1 MKFSKIIILF
11 LLLLSSLFANQHK
24 KLAYIVSD
32 INIPFW
38 QIISKG
44 IKDKSNE
51 LGYEIHIYSSNNLKK
66 NELENLA
73 SAISLKID
81 GLIISP
87 INSSTAS
94 TLLEIANMNKIPTIV
109 ADIGSDSQN
118 YLSFISSDNKKGA
131 YELGKILSKYMKSL
145 SWNKEG
151 TVGIIA
157 IPQKRLNGK
166 DRTIGFIK
174 ALEEDNIKVSGM
186 YQQVDFS
193 YEETYNYSKKL
204 IDENKN
210 LRAIWLQGSDKY
222 KGALDAIKKANKQ
235 NEIALICFDAEPE
248 FLEMIQNGDLVAS
261 AMQQPY
267 IIGQEAVVTLNNYFN
282 NKEVKKEQ
290 KMEILSISKGPFIIL
305 CQLGKIKNTKGHKDE
320 NRNRCRAIC

>member
-1 MKFSKIIILF
+1 MKIFKIMV
-11 LLLLSSLFANQHK
+11 LLLFFISNLYSNQQK

-94 TLLEIANMNKIPTIV
+94 TLLEIAKMNKIPTIV
-109 ADIGSDSQN
+109 ADIGSDSQD

-166 DRTIGFIK
+166 DRTIGFIQ

-248 FLEMIQNGDLVAS
+248 FLEMIQNGNLVGS

-290 KMEILSISKGPFIIL
+290 KMEILSISKENIDDKLKIIKL
-305 CQLGKIKNTKGHKDE
+305 NVLGIKSDE
-320 NRNRCRAIC
+320 K

>member
-1 MKFSKIIILF
+1 MKIFKIMV
-11 LLLLSSLFANQHK
+11 LLLFFISNLYSNQQK

-94 TLLEIANMNKIPTIV
+94 TLLEIAKMNKIPTIV
-109 ADIGSDSQN
+109 ADIGSDSQD

-166 DRTIGFIK
+166 DRTIGFIQ

-204 IDENKN
+204 IDENKD

-267 IIGQEAVVTLNNYFN
+267 VIGQEAVVTLNNYFN

-290 KMEILSISKGPFIIL
+290 KMEILSISKENIDDKLKIIKL
-305 CQLGKIKNTKGHKDE
+305 NVLGIKSDE
-320 NRNRCRAIC
+320 K

>member
-1 MKFSKIIILF
+1 MKIFKIMV
-11 LLLLSSLFANQHK
+11 LLLFFISNLYSNQQK

-94 TLLEIANMNKIPTIV
+94 TLLEIAKMNKIPTIV
-109 ADIGSDSQN
+109 ADIGSDSQD

-166 DRTIGFIK
+166 DRTIGFIQ
-174 ALEEDNIKVSGM
+174 ALEEYNIKVSGM

-204 IDENKN
+204 IDENEN

-290 KMEILSISKGPFIIL
+290 KMEILSISKENIDDKLKIIKL
-305 CQLGKIKNTKGHKDE
+305 NVLGIKSDE
-320 NRNRCRAIC
+320 K

>member
-1 MKFSKIIILF
+1 MKFSKIIIFF

-166 DRTIGFIK
+166 DRTIGFIQ

-204 IDENKN
+204 IDENEN

-290 KMEILSISKGPFIIL
+290 KMEILSISKENIDDKLKIIKL
-305 CQLGKIKNTKGHKDE
+305 NVLGIKSDE
-320 NRNRCRAIC
+320 K

>member
-1 MKFSKIIILF
+1 MRIFKIMV
-11 LLLLSSLFANQHK
+11 LLLFFISNLYSNQQK

-109 ADIGSDSQN
+109 ADIGSDIGSDSQN

-166 DRTIGFIK
+166 DRTIGFIQ

-204 IDENKN
+204 IDENEN

-290 KMEILSISKGPFIIL
+290 KMEILSISKENIDDKLKIIKL
-305 CQLGKIKNTKGHKDE
+305 NVLGIKSDE
-320 NRNRCRAIC
+320 K

>member
-94 TLLEIANMNKIPTIV
+94 TLLEIAKMNKIPTIV
-109 ADIGSDSQN
+109 ADIGSDSQD
-118 YLSFISSDNKKGA
+118 YLSFISSNNKKGA

-166 DRTIGFIK
+166 DRTIGFIQ
-174 ALEEDNIKVSGM
+174 ALDEESIKVSGF

-290 KMEILSISKGPFIIL
+290 KMEILSISKENIDDKLKIIKL
-305 CQLGKIKNTKGHKDE
+305 NVLGIKSDE
-320 NRNRCRAIC
+320 K

>member
-1 MKFSKIIILF
+1 MKIFKIMV
-11 LLLLSSLFANQHK
+11 LLLFFISNLYSNQQK

-109 ADIGSDSQN
+109 ADIGSDSQD

-166 DRTIGFIK
+166 DRTIGFIQ

-204 IDENKN
+204 IDENEN

-290 KMEILSISKGPFIIL
+290 KMEILSISKENIDDKLKIIKL
-305 CQLGKIKNTKGHKDE
+305 NVLGIKSDE
-320 NRNRCRAIC
+320 K

>member
-51 LGYEIHIYSSNNLKK
+51 LGYEIDIYNSNNLKK
-66 NELENLA
+66 NELENMALA
-73 SAISLKID
+73 LDKKID

-94 TLLEIANMNKIPTIV
+94 TLLEIAKMNKIPTIV
-109 ADIGSDSQN
+109 ADIGSDSQD

-166 DRTIGFIK
+166 DRTIGFIQ

-290 KMEILSISKGPFIIL
+290 KMEILSISKENIDDKLKIIKL
-305 CQLGKIKNTKGHKDE
+305 NVLGIKSDE
-320 NRNRCRAIC
+320 K

>member
-11 LLLLSSLFANQHK
+11 LLFLSSLFANQHK

-87 INSSTAS
+87 INSSTAA
-94 TLLEIANMNKIPTIV
+94 TLLEIAKINNIPVVI
-109 ADIGSDSQN
+109 ADIGSNSKD
-118 YLSFISSDNKKGA
+118 YVSFISSDNKKGA
-131 YELGKILSKYMKSL
+131 YELGKILAKHMKNL

-151 TVGIIA
+151 TVGIIS
-157 IPQKRLNGK
+157 IPQKRKNGK
-166 DRTIGFIK
+166 DRTLGFIQ
-174 ALEEDNIKVSGM
+174 ALDEESIKVSGF

-204 IDENKN
+204 IEENKN

-222 KGALDAIKKANKQ
+222 KGALDAIKEANKQ
-235 NEIALICFDAEPE
+235 KEIALICFDAEPE
-248 FLEMIQNGDLVAS
+248 FLEMIQNGDLVGS

-267 IIGQEAVVTLNNYFN
+267 MMGQEAVISLNNFLN
-282 NKEVKKEQ
+282 NKYVEKEQ
-290 KMEILSISKGPFIIL
+290 KMGILAISKDNIDDKLKIIKL
-305 CQLGKIKNTKGHKDE
+305 NVLGIKSDE
-320 NRNRCRAIC
+320 K

>member
-32 INIPFW
+32 TTIPFW
-38 QIISKG
+38 QIMSKG
-44 IKDKSNE
+44 IKEKAVE
-51 LGYEIHIYSSNNLKK
+51 FGYEIDIYNSNNLKK
-66 NELENLA
+66 NELENMALA
-73 SAISLKID
+73 LDKKID

-94 TLLEIANMNKIPTIV
+94 TLLEIAKINKIPTIV
-109 ADIGSDSQN
+109 ADIGSDSQD

-131 YELGKILSKYMKSL
+131 YELGKILAKHMKNL
-145 SWNKEG
+145 SWDKEG
-151 TVGIIA
+151 TVGIIS
-157 IPQKRLNGK
+157 IPQKRTNGK
-166 DRTIGFIK
+166 DRTLGFIQ
-174 ALEEDNIKVSGM
+174 ALDEESIKVSGF

-204 IDENKN
+204 IEENKN

-222 KGALDAIKKANKQ
+222 KGALDAIKEANKQ
-235 NEIALICFDAEPE
+235 KDIALICFDAEPE
-248 FLEMIQNGDLVAS
+248 FLEMIQNGNLVGS

-267 IIGQEAVVTLNNYFN
+267 MMGQEAVISLNNFFN
-282 NKEVKKEQ
+282 NKYVEKEQ
-290 KMEILSISKGPFIIL
+290 KMGILAISKDNIDDKLKIIKL
-305 CQLGKIKNTKGHKDE
+305 NVLGIKPDE
-320 NRNRCRAIC
+320 K

>member
-1 MKFSKIIILF
+1 MKIFKIMV
-11 LLLLSSLFANQHK
+11 LLLFFISNLYSNQQK

-94 TLLEIANMNKIPTIV
+94 TLLEIAKMNKIPTIV
-109 ADIGSDSQN
+109 ADIGSDSQD

-166 DRTIGFIK
+166 DRTIGFIQ

-235 NEIALICFDAEPE
+235 NEIVLICFDAEPE

-290 KMEILSISKGPFIIL
+290 KMEILSISKENIDDKLKIIKL
-305 CQLGKIKNTKGHKDE
+305 NVLGIKSDE
-320 NRNRCRAIC
+320 K

>member
-94 TLLEIANMNKIPTIV
+94 TLLEIAKMNKIPTIV
-109 ADIGSDSQN
+109 ADIGSDSQD

-290 KMEILSISKGPFIIL
+290 KMEILSISKENIDDKLKIIKL
-305 CQLGKIKNTKGHKDE
+305 NVLGIKSDE
-320 NRNRCRAIC
+320 K

>member
-94 TLLEIANMNKIPTIV
+94 TLLEIAKMNKIPTIV
-109 ADIGSDSQN
+109 ADIGSDSQD

-174 ALEEDNIKVSGM
+174 ALDEESIKVSGM

-290 KMEILSISKGPFIIL
+290 KMEILSISKENIDDKLKIIKL
-305 CQLGKIKNTKGHKDE
+305 NVLGIKSDE
-320 NRNRCRAIC
+320 K

>member
-1 MKFSKIIILF
+1 MRIFKIMV
-11 LLLLSSLFANQHK
+11 LLLFFISNLYSNQQK

-94 TLLEIANMNKIPTIV
+94 TLLEIAKMNKIPTIV
-109 ADIGSDSQN
+109 ADIGSDSQDN
-118 YLSFISSDNKKGA
+118 LSFISSDNKKGA

-166 DRTIGFIK
+166 DRTIGFIQ

-204 IDENKN
+204 IDENEN

-248 FLEMIQNGDLVAS
+248 FLEMIQNGNLVGS

-282 NKEVKKEQ
+282 NKYVEKEQ
-290 KMEILSISKGPFIIL
+290 KMGILAISKDNIDDKLKIIKL
-305 CQLGKIKNTKGHKDE
+305 NVLGIKPDE
-320 NRNRCRAIC
+320 K

>member
-1 MKFSKIIILF
+1 MRIFKIMV
-11 LLLLSSLFANQHK
+11 LLLFFISNLYSNQQK

-94 TLLEIANMNKIPTIV
+94 TLLEIAKINKIPTIV

-166 DRTIGFIK
+166 DRTIGFIQ

-290 KMEILSISKGPFIIL
+290 KMEILSISKENIDDKLKIIKL
-305 CQLGKIKNTKGHKDE
+305 NVLGIKSDE
-320 NRNRCRAIC
+320 K

>member
-1 MKFSKIIILF
+1 MKIFKIMV
-11 LLLLSSLFANQHK
+11 LLLFFISNLYSNQQK

-166 DRTIGFIK
+166 DRTIGFIQ

-290 KMEILSISKGPFIIL
+290 KMEILSISKENIDDKLKIIKL
-305 CQLGKIKNTKGHKDE
+305 NVLGIKSDE
-320 NRNRCRAIC
+320 K

>member
-1 MKFSKIIILF
+1 MKIFKIMV
-11 LLLLSSLFANQHK
+11 LLLFFISNLYSNQQK

-166 DRTIGFIK
+166 DRTIGFIQ
-174 ALEEDNIKVSGM
+174 ALEEDNIKISGM

-267 IIGQEAVVTLNNYFN
+267 IIGQEAVVTFNNYFN

-290 KMEILSISKGPFIIL
+290 KMGILAISKENIDDKLKIIKL
-305 CQLGKIKNTKGHKDE
+305 NVLGIKSYEK
-320 NRNRCRAIC
+320 

>member
-1 MKFSKIIILF
+1 MV
-11 LLLLSSLFANQHK
+11 LLLFFISNLYSNQQK

-94 TLLEIANMNKIPTIV
+94 TLLEIAKMNKIPTIV
-109 ADIGSDSQN
+109 ADIGSDSQD

-166 DRTIGFIK
+166 DRTIGFIQ

-290 KMEILSISKGPFIIL
+290 KMEILSISKENIDDKLKIIKL
-305 CQLGKIKNTKGHKDE
+305 NVLGIKSDE
-320 NRNRCRAIC
+320 K

>member
-1 MKFSKIIILF
+1 MRIFKIMV
-11 LLLLSSLFANQHK
+11 LLLFFISNLYSNQQK

-109 ADIGSDSQN
+109 ADIGSDSQD

-204 IDENKN
+204 IEENKN

-222 KGALDAIKKANKQ
+222 KGALDAIKEANKQ
-235 NEIALICFDAEPE
+235 KEIALVCFDAEPE
-248 FLEMIQNGDLVAS
+248 FLEMIQNGNLVGS

-267 IIGQEAVVTLNNYFN
+267 MMGQEAVISLNNFFN
-282 NKEVKKEQ
+282 NKYVEKEQ
-290 KMEILSISKGPFIIL
+290 KMGILAISKENIDDKLKIIKL
-305 CQLGKIKNTKGHKDE
+305 NVLGIKYDE
-320 NRNRCRAIC
+320 K

>member
-1 MKFSKIIILF
+1 MRIFKIMV
-11 LLLLSSLFANQHK
+11 LLLFFISNLYSNQQK

-66 NELENLA
+66 SELENLA

-81 GLIISP
+81 GLIISQ

-109 ADIGSDSQN
+109 ADIGSDSQD

-166 DRTIGFIK
+166 DRTIGFIQ

-290 KMEILSISKGPFIIL
+290 KMEILSISKENIDDKLKIIKL
-305 CQLGKIKNTKGHKDE
+305 NVLGIKSDE
-320 NRNRCRAIC
+320 K

>member
-32 INIPFW
+32 TTIPFW
-38 QIISKG
+38 QIMSKG
-44 IKDKSNE
+44 IKEKAVE
-51 LGYEIHIYSSNNLKK
+51 FGYEIDIYNSNNLKK

-94 TLLEIANMNKIPTIV
+94 TLLEIAKMNKIPTIV
-109 ADIGSDSQN
+109 ADIGSDSQD

-166 DRTIGFIK
+166 DRTIGFIQ

-204 IDENKN
+204 IEENKN

-248 FLEMIQNGDLVAS
+248 FLEMIQNGDLVGS

-267 IIGQEAVVTLNNYFN
+267 MMGQEAVISLNNFLN
-282 NKEVKKEQ
+282 NKYVEKEQ
-290 KMEILSISKGPFIIL
+290 KMGILAISKDNIDDKLKIIKL
-305 CQLGKIKNTKGHKDE
+305 NVLGIKPDE
-320 NRNRCRAIC
+320 K

>member
-1 MKFSKIIILF
+1 MRIFKIMV
-11 LLLLSSLFANQHK
+11 LLLFFISNLYSNQQK

-166 DRTIGFIK
+166 DRTIGFIQ

-204 IDENKN
+204 IDENEN

-290 KMEILSISKGPFIIL
+290 KMEILSISKENIDDQLKIIKL
-305 CQLGKIKNTKGHKDE
+305 NVLGIKSDE
-320 NRNRCRAIC
+320 K

>member
-1 MKFSKIIILF
+1 MKIFKIMV
-11 LLLLSSLFANQHK
+11 LLLFFISNLYSNQQK

-94 TLLEIANMNKIPTIV
+94 TLLEIAKMNKIPTIV
-109 ADIGSDSQN
+109 ADIGSDSQD

-166 DRTIGFIK
+166 DRTIGFIQ

-248 FLEMIQNGDLVAS
+248 FLAMIQNGDLVAS

-290 KMEILSISKGPFIIL
+290 KMEILSISKENIDDKLKIIKL
-305 CQLGKIKNTKGHKDE
+305 NVLGIKSDE
-320 NRNRCRAIC
+320 K

>member
-1 MKFSKIIILF
+1 MRIFKIMV
-11 LLLLSSLFANQHK
+11 LLLFFISNLYSNQQK

-94 TLLEIANMNKIPTIV
+94 TLLEIAKMNKIPTIV
-109 ADIGSDSQN
+109 ADIGSDSQD

-151 TVGIIA
+151 KVGIIA

-166 DRTIGFIK
+166 DRTIGFIQ

-290 KMEILSISKGPFIIL
+290 KMEILSISKENIDDKLKIIKL
-305 CQLGKIKNTKGHKDE
+305 NVLGIKSDE
-320 NRNRCRAIC
+320 K

>member
-1 MKFSKIIILF
+1 MKIFKIMV
-11 LLLLSSLFANQHK
+11 LLLFFISNLYSNQQK

-166 DRTIGFIK
+166 DRTIGFIQ

-248 FLEMIQNGDLVAS
+248 FLEMIQNGDLIAS

-290 KMEILSISKGPFIIL
+290 KMEILSISKENIDDKLKIIKL
-305 CQLGKIKNTKGHKDE
+305 NVLGIKSDE
-320 NRNRCRAIC
+320 K

>member
-1 MKFSKIIILF
+1 MRIFKIMV
-11 LLLLSSLFANQHK
+11 LLLFFISNLYSNQQK

-94 TLLEIANMNKIPTIV
+94 TLLEIAKINKIPTIV
-109 ADIGSDSQN
+109 ADIGSDSQD

-166 DRTIGFIK
+166 DRTIGFIQ

-290 KMEILSISKGPFIIL
+290 KMEILSISKENIDDKLKIIKL
-305 CQLGKIKNTKGHKDE
+305 NVLGIKSDE
-320 NRNRCRAIC
+320 K

>member
-1 MKFSKIIILF
+1 MRIFKIMV
-11 LLLLSSLFANQHK
+11 LLLFFISNLYSNQQK

-94 TLLEIANMNKIPTIV
+94 TLLEIAKMNKIPTIV
-109 ADIGSDSQN
+109 ADIGSDSQD

-166 DRTIGFIK
+166 DRTIGFIQ

-222 KGALDAIKKANKQ
+222 KGALDAIKKVNKQ

-290 KMEILSISKGPFIIL
+290 KMEILSISKENIDDKLKIIKL
-305 CQLGKIKNTKGHKDE
+305 NVLGIKSDE
-320 NRNRCRAIC
+320 K

>member
-1 MKFSKIIILF
+1 MRIFKIMV
-11 LLLLSSLFANQHK
+11 LLLFFISNLYSNQQK

-87 INSSTAS
+87 INSSTAA
-94 TLLEIANMNKIPTIV
+94 TLLEIAKINNIPVVI
-109 ADIGSDSQN
+109 ADIGSNSKD
-118 YLSFISSDNKKGA
+118 YVSFISSDNKKGA

-166 DRTIGFIK
+166 DRTIGFIQ

-290 KMEILSISKGPFIIL
+290 KMEILSISKENIDDKLKIIKL
-305 CQLGKIKNTKGHKDE
+305 NVLGIKSDE
-320 NRNRCRAIC
+320 K

>member
-1 MKFSKIIILF
+1 MKIFKIMV
-11 LLLLSSLFANQHK
+11 LLLFFISNLYSNQQK

-94 TLLEIANMNKIPTIV
+94 TLLEIAKMNKIPTIV
-109 ADIGSDSQN
+109 ADIGSDSQD

-204 IDENKN
+204 IEENKN

-222 KGALDAIKKANKQ
+222 KGALDAIKEANKQ
-235 NEIALICFDAEPE
+235 KEIALICFDAEPE

-290 KMEILSISKGPFIIL
+290 KMEILSISKENIDDKLKIIKL
-305 CQLGKIKNTKGHKDE
+305 NVLGIKSDE
-320 NRNRCRAIC
+320 K

>member
-1 MKFSKIIILF
+1 MKIFKIMV
-11 LLLLSSLFANQHK
+11 LLLFFISNLYSNQQK

-94 TLLEIANMNKIPTIV
+94 TLLEIAKMNKIPTIV
-109 ADIGSDSQN
+109 ADIGSDSQD

-166 DRTIGFIK
+166 DRTIGFIQ

-204 IDENKN
+204 IEENKN

-290 KMEILSISKGPFIIL
+290 KMEILSISKENIDDKLKIIKL
-305 CQLGKIKNTKGHKDE
+305 NVLGIKYDE
-320 NRNRCRAIC
+320 K

>member
-1 MKFSKIIILF
+1 MKFVQKEFTATLEEKKSKFLAFLVPYKDFDKTMQRLRSEHPKAVHFVYAYRYLNEFEQIVENSSDDGEPRGTSGKPTLAVLSGAGIINSAAI
-11 LLLLSSLFANQHK
+11 
-24 KLAYIVSD
+24 IVRY
-32 INIPFW
+32 FG
-38 QIISKG
+38 G
-44 IKDKSNE
+44 IK
-51 LGYEIHIYSSNNLKK
+51 LGT
-66 NELENLA
+66 
-73 SAISLKID
+73 
-81 GLIISP
+81 G
-87 INSSTAS
+87 
-94 TLLEIANMNKIPTIV
+94 
-109 ADIGSDSQN
+109 
-118 YLSFISSDNKKGA
+118 
-131 YELGKILSKYMKSL
+131 
-145 SWNKEG
+145 
-151 TVGIIA
+151 GIIA

-166 DRTIGFIK
+166 DRTIGFIQ

-282 NKEVKKEQ
+282 NKKVKKEQ
-290 KMEILSISKGPFIIL
+290 KMEILSISKENIDDKLKIIKL
-305 CQLGKIKNTKGHKDE
+305 NVLGIKSDE
-320 NRNRCRAIC
+320 K

>member
-1 MKFSKIIILF
+1 MKIFKIMV
-11 LLLLSSLFANQHK
+11 LLLFFISNLYSNQQK

-94 TLLEIANMNKIPTIV
+94 TLLEIAKMNKIPTIV
-109 ADIGSDSQN
+109 ADIGSDSQD

-151 TVGIIA
+151 TVGIIG

-166 DRTIGFIK
+166 DRTIGFIQ

-204 IDENKN
+204 IDENEN

-290 KMEILSISKGPFIIL
+290 KMEILSISKENIDDKLKIIKL
-305 CQLGKIKNTKGHKDE
+305 NVLGIKSDE
-320 NRNRCRAIC
+320 K